1 MLVSPLRAPSI
12 VRASRSTRSKSV
24 RLSVRISAIRSQVP
38 LVACRE
44 CNSGRPR
51 NGQQASGTGRTWRVL
66 ADLYL
71 TPAREAELIVIFKES
86 TRLDADFWEMGWRAG
101 QRVG

>member
-1 MLVSPLRAPSI
+1 M
-12 VRASRSTRSKSV
+12 VRTSRSTRSKSV
-24 RLSVRISAIRSQVP
+24 RLSERISAIRSQVP
-38 LVACRE
+38 LVACRA

-51 NGQQASGTGRTWRVL
+51 NWSARFRHRAHLEGL

-71 TPAREAELIVIFKES
+71 TPAREAELIVIFKDS
-86 TRLDADFWEMGWRAG
+86 TRLDADFWEIGWRAG

>member
-1 MLVSPLRAPSI
+1 M
-12 VRASRSTRSKSV
+12 VRASRSTRSKSA

-51 NGQQASGTGRTWRVL
+51 NWSAGFWHRAHLEGL
-66 ADLYL
+66 ADTYRM
-71 TPAREAELIVIFKES
+71 PAREVELIVIFKEA
-86 TRLDADFWEMGWRAG
+86 TRLDADFWEMGWCAG